1 MCLSSRIVKQ
11 EAMQA
16 HRGSPERAS
25 IPGRT
30 NGCAEPRPI
39 DILELLSKAKDE
51 FHRVRDGSSL
61 HNQVI
66 AQDSGHTRTRDHSPE
81 KKKKKVFLLL
91 G

>member
-11 EAMQA
+11 EALQA
-16 HRGSPERAS
+16 HRGSPERADV
-25 IPGRT
+25 PGRT
-30 NGCAEPRPI
+30 NGCSI

-81 KKKKKVFLLL
+81 KNKKKVFLLL